1 MGIFSLRSL
10 PGMAKS
16 WFGQKSADV
25 FDPGSRA
32 GLRCTDWLAQLQ
44 LVSSQLKRVTV
55 STEDEFLSIGERLQ
69 DFYQRADEITT
80 LVSGL
85 VNRLG
90 GEESTEAMEGLTAI
104 LDTLE
109 SQLEGA
115 RKDVEQKSLETILEK
130 LGQVET
136 PLTGFGQMNK
146 SLKMLGVYTKIE
158 SARLGGGSAGFESL
172 AEHVTSLSGQVVK
185 KADAILLQ
193 KDELAAVISKAL
205 LNVANMGS
213 DKQAKIQAVLAKT
226 RRSLQALTGIV
237 DRCSSSVGTI
247 SSSAAE
253 VTDNLGQV
261 VVSLQAHDTVRQQVG
276 HAAEAID
283 ELIVRLPKRTF
294 FPKRDAGNRAS
305 LAVEV
310 GMLCQIQSAQIGNAS
325 AELLMAV
332 ENIIGNL
339 HDIAVRE
346 TAMASDTGDL
356 VGVTDQAGVSFFTEM
371 GEDLGEV
378 ITLLTAT
385 AATNRNLSE
394 VMAGAADTVG
404 KIFSFVDDI
413 EAIAYD
419 IKLIA
424 LNSLIQANALG
435 GMGGGL
441 GVLAEAI
448 NRLSVEAREQT
459 EGVTRILTEIKAIT
473 EGMCRGAE
481 ADVAAME
488 ARVAE
493 MRQGVEGML
502 ASLREMNGEMAQGLT
517 RANALVQQLSA
528 DIEEVTGGI
537 TVHQKVATVIGEAAA
552 VLDAV
557 TRGARA
563 LIPADEWSRETEKL
577 QAADSRYTMHSERD
591 IHAAVVQGRAA
602 EPSSTGRQ
610 PMIEPPSGTAAGP
623 PPGGSDDLGD
633 NVELF

>member
-1 MGIFSLRSL
+1 MGIFFLRRL
-10 PGMAKS
+10 TGVAKS
-16 WFGQKSADV
+16 WLGLESTDSLNPDNQA
-25 FDPGSRA
+25 DPGSA
-32 GLRCTDWLAQLQ
+32 DWLAQLQ
-44 LVSSQLKRVTV
+44 FVSSQLKRVTV

-69 DFYQRADEITT
+69 DFYHRADEITT
-80 LVSGL
+80 LIRNL

-90 GEESTEAMEGLTAI
+90 GEKSTEAMGGLVAI

-115 RKDVEQKSLETILEK
+115 RKEVEQKSLATILEK
-130 LGQVET
+130 LDQVET
-136 PLTGFGQMNK
+136 PLSGFGQMNK

-193 KDELAAVISKAL
+193 KNELAAVIRNAL
-205 LNVANMGS
+205 LNVASMGS
-213 DKQAKIQAVLAKT
+213 EKQARIQAVLAKT

-247 SSSAAE
+247 SSSASE
-253 VTDNLGQV
+253 VKDNLGQV

-276 HAAEAID
+276 HAAESVD
-283 ELIVRLPKRTF
+283 ELIERLPKRTV
-294 FPKRDAGNRAS
+294 FPKWDAGNRAR
-305 LAVEV
+305 LAVEA
-310 GMLCQIQSAQIGNAS
+310 GMLCQIQSAQIRNAS
-325 AELLMAV
+325 AELLLAV

-346 TAMASDTGDL
+346 TAMSSDTGDL
-356 VGVTDQAGVSFFTEM
+356 VGVTDQAGVTFFTEM

-385 AATNRNLSE
+385 AATNRNLAE
-394 VMAGAADTVG
+394 VMAGAAETVG
-404 KIFSFVDDI
+404 KIFSFVDEI

-459 EGVTRILTEIKAIT
+459 EGVTRILAEIKTIT
-473 EGMCRGAE
+473 EGMCQGAE

-488 ARVAE
+488 ARVEE

-502 ASLREMNGEMAQGLT
+502 ASLQEMNGEMAQGLT
-517 RANALVQQLSA
+517 RANGLVQQLSA

-537 TVHQKVATVIGEAAA
+537 TVHQRVAA
-552 VLDAV
+552 VIEEAGTILDAV

-563 LIPADEWSRETEKL
+563 LIPADEWSREAEKI

-591 IHAAVVQGRAA
+591 IHAAVVHGRADG
-602 EPSSTGRQ
+602 PSSTGRQ
-610 PMIEPPSGTAAGP
+610 PMIEPPPGTAAGP
-623 PPGGSDDLGD
+623 SPGSDDLGD